1 MVRGDGTIWK
11 NRVHQLDFLP
21 SSLPGEEQ
29 NIVARFIFYY
39 TSLGMSYEYFISL
52 EFLLNLR
59 PQNKSKPLPLSKNDS
74 MLSPT
79 KYAFWTGPPASGH
92 GMP

>member
-11 NRVHQLDFLP
+11 NRVHRLDFLP

-39 TSLGMSYEYFISL
+39 TSLGMPYEYFISL
-52 EFLLNLR
+52 KFLLNFW
-59 PQNKSKPLPLSKNDS
+59 PQNKSKLLPLSESDG

-79 KYAFWTGPPASGH
+79 RFACWTAPPASGH
-92 GMP
+92 GTP